1 MILDTLKILV
11 SGIFAAGWLD
21 DFLSWINCQLETE
34 RIYKYQYYYNTAMDN
49 PIKKLQENLARD
61 LVSLEDTDMVS
72 EPQLEKITDVYSQ
85 VYDIISKAVD
95 KSKE

>member
-1 MILDTLKILV
+1 
-11 SGIFAAGWLD
+11 
-21 DFLSWINCQLETE
+21 
-34 RIYKYQYYYNTAMDN
+34 MDN

-61 LVSLEDTDMVS
+61 LVQLEENELVS
-72 EPQLEKITDVYSQ
+72 EPQLEKITDAYTQ

>member
-1 MILDTLKILV
+1 MSTV
-11 SGIFAAGWLD
+11 SL
-21 DFLSWINCQLETE
+21 LTV
-34 RIYKYQYYYNTAMDN
+34 DN

-72 EPQLEKITDVYSQ
+72 EQQLDKITDAYAQ

-95 KSKE
+95 KP

>member
-1 MILDTLKILV
+1 M
-11 SGIFAAGWLD
+11 
-21 DFLSWINCQLETE
+21 E
-34 RIYKYQYYYNTAMDN
+34 N

-72 EPQLEKITDVYSQ
+72 EQQLDKITNTYAQ

-95 KSKE
+95 KKQE

>member
-1 MILDTLKILV
+1 MSTV
-11 SGIFAAGWLD
+11 SKL
-21 DFLSWINCQLETE
+21 TV
-34 RIYKYQYYYNTAMDN
+34 DN

-72 EPQLEKITDVYSQ
+72 EQQLDKITDAYAQ

-95 KSKE
+95 KPRE

>member
-1 MILDTLKILV
+1 
-11 SGIFAAGWLD
+11 
-21 DFLSWINCQLETE
+21 
-34 RIYKYQYYYNTAMDN
+34 MDN

-72 EPQLEKITDVYSQ
+72 EQQLDKITDAYAQ

-95 KSKE
+95 KQPK

>member
-1 MILDTLKILV
+1 V
-11 SGIFAAGWLD
+11 
-21 DFLSWINCQLETE
+21 E
-34 RIYKYQYYYNTAMDN
+34 N

-72 EPQLEKITDVYSQ
+72 EQQLDKITNTYAQ

-95 KSKE
+95 KKQE

>member
-1 MILDTLKILV
+1 MSTV
-11 SGIFAAGWLD
+11 SL
-21 DFLSWINCQLETE
+21 LTV
-34 RIYKYQYYYNTAMDN
+34 DN

-72 EPQLEKITDVYSQ
+72 EQQLDKITDAYAQ

-95 KSKE
+95 KHPK